1 MLDKKANKE
10 NPVVKKVKVN
20 KQRSNSKQ
28 DLKQVQRE
36 LTQNLVK
43 TYSAIRPTII
53 QAQRILKVFEG
64 LEENMRW
71 LKLITHDELVFK
83 EHNNPGCKLDQLKRT
98 LKEQSETFQTLK
110 TERDNLT
117 TDKNTLEEIQD
128 LETESDNIEIQELS
142 KQIDEKT
149 AKIDELKEAFSKN
162 VRLFVRS
169 AKARIENLDFE
180 GSELMEDVHGF
191 LISLK
196 FLFLKKLSTGFDEEE
211 FHTRQIHGLKELIS
225 TKESKVQQQET
236 ELRQLKQKRAE
247 DNLRKKN
254 EIDRLVKE
262 LAQVQQDR
270 KDSLLKMQTESAK
283 IKKNNESNH
292 AKKVGCTAKFK
303 IV

>member
-1 MLDKKANKE
+1 MNKE
-10 NPVVKKVKVN
+10 NSVIKKGKIT
-20 KQRSNSKQ
+20 KQRTNNKQ
-28 DLKQVQRE
+28 DLKQVQQE

-71 LKLITHDELVFK
+71 LKLITHDRLMTED
-83 EHNNPGCKLDQLKRT
+83 HQTPGCELARLKLILKS
-98 LKEQSETFQTLK
+98 QSETFQTLK
-110 TERDNLT
+110 GERDNLI

-142 KQIDEKT
+142 QQIDAKT
-149 AKIDELKEAFSKN
+149 GQITELKYAFGKN
-162 VRLFVRS
+162 VRLFVRA
-169 AKARIENLDFE
+169 AKKAGKWSEVE

-191 LISLK
+191 LVSLK

-211 FHTRQIHGLKELIS
+211 FHRRQISGLKELIA
-225 TKESKVQQQET
+225 TKESRVEQEEA
-236 ELRQLKQKRAE
+236 ELRLLKEKRGK

-270 KDSLLKMQTESAK
+270 KDSLLKMQTESAR
-283 IKKNNESNH
+283 IKKTNESNH
-292 AKKVGCTAKFK
+292 AKRVEFFFLFENIK
-303 IV
+303 I